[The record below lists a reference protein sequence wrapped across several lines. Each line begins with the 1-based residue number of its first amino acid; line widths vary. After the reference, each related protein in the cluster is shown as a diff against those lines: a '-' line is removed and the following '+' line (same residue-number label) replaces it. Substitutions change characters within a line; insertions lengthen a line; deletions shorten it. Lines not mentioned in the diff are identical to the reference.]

1 MKADILKFIKQVKD
15 AFAKRIK
22 KMPKTPVHKP
32 YIQQLANDELVL
44 DNAASDIEH
53 LDESQKRTFAQ
64 KVLSSLIELVV
75 PVFSRWLVRN
85 QAIHEAQAAHISFH
99 QTADSEYQSLRS
111 GFHSLLVEV
120 NKADGE
126 TLFVIDSKAEK
137 PALAIVKQYHLS
149 KQMQVDERSEQHDS
163 VAMNNTNSR
172 SFQNN

>member
-1 MKADILKFIKQVKD
+1 MKADILKFIKQVKE
-15 AFAKRIK
+15 AFAKRK
-22 KMPKTPVHKP
+22 NKMPKTPVHKP

-44 DNAASDIEH
+44 ENAASDIEQ
-53 LDESQKRTFAQ
+53 LDESQKKTFAQ

-85 QAIHEAQAAHISFH
+85 EAIKEAQVAHISGH

-126 TLFVIDSKAEK
+126 TLFVIDPKVEK
-137 PALAIVKQYHLS
+137 PAIAIVKQYNLS
-149 KQMQVDERSEQHDS
+149 KQMQVEEQSEQHDKVLS
-163 VAMNNTNSR
+163 IGNSL
-172 SFQNN
+172 SFQNIK